1 MRPRIAV
8 LIGLV
13 LAAATLV
20 VRPAAADDSYDN
32 GRILY
37 VEPGVTL
44 QRANEAAAEEAIA
57 NLPFLPG
64 DRVWTDATGRAEFQ
78 FGDGSVVRLDR
89 GSKLDYAGDDGER
102 AVLRLWSGSLM
113 LHSRSADVARVAVET
128 PSGRVQ
134 DLEQGL
140 VRVDVSGGEARISV
154 YEGEAAFDDGQGT
167 VRLAAGER
175 TWARWGERASEPEA
189 FDRSEADAF
198 AQWDANRDSQERWA
212 AASSSPYL
220 PQELE
225 PYAGELDRNGAWHLD
240 ASVGYVWTPYVT
252 AGWQPYSSGYWDW
265 TPYGWT
271 WIPYESWGWVPS
283 HYGRWGFSAS
293 LGWYWSPGRTWG
305 AAWVSWGVGG
315 GYVSWCPLGRHDRP
329 VTPWPGRYER
339 DRAVPR
345 FGRVDE
351 RGWNAVRADQLGHRD
366 LGRRVGLSGLDLAG
380 IRIADSASLRPGR
393 DGRSLRNADAFPG
406 IVRHKLVPGDFVR
419 ELAVDNKTTIPA
431 SWPRSGETR
440 VDSGRQN
447 ARRETA
453 NGRATERRRD
463 NVAAAPATSSAR
475 SVAPRT
481 APSTSPRRR
490 LEAQSQASSPAPS
503 SSLWSRLRG
512 GRDNSSARVE
522 AQRPRSESNS
532 SDSSAARSRA
542 ESRRDSSSSRPR
554 AESRSDR
561 GARPRAQSRSDGGSR
576 PRAETSSTRGR
587 SSGASARSAATGGA
601 RPRKK

>member
-1 MRPRIAV
+1 MRPRIPI
-8 LIGLV
+8 LTGLV

-20 VRPAAADDSYDN
+20 VGPAAADDSYDN

-64 DRVWTDATGRAEFQ
+64 DRVWTDGTGRAEFQ

-89 GSKLDYAGDDGER
+89 ASKLDYAGDDGEH
-102 AVLRLWSGSLM
+102 AFLRLWSGSLM
-113 LHSRSADVARVAVET
+113 LHSRGVDVSRVEVET
-128 PSGRVQ
+128 PSGMVQ

-154 YEGEAAFDDGQGT
+154 YAGEAAFNDGQGE

-175 TWARWGERASEPEA
+175 TWARWGERASEPER

-198 AQWDANRDSQERWA
+198 VQWDAERDSQERWA

-220 PQELE
+220 PPDLE
-225 PYAGELDRNGAWHLD
+225 PYAGEFDRNGSWHLD

-252 AGWQPYSSGYWDW
+252 AGWQPYSNGYWDW

-293 LGWYWSPGRTWG
+293 LGWYWVPGRTWG
-305 AAWVSWGVGG
+305 AAWVSWGVGD
-315 GYVSWCPLGRHDRP
+315 GYVTWCPLGRHDRP

-345 FGRVDE
+345 FGRVDD
-351 RGWNAVRADQLGHRD
+351 RGWHAMRVDQLGHRN
-366 LGRRVGLSGLDLAG
+366 LGRRVPVNGLDLAG

-393 DGRSLRNADAFPG
+393 DGRSLRKADAFPG

-431 SWPRSGETR
+431 SWLRGGETR
-440 VDSGRQN
+440 VDSGREN
-447 ARRETA
+447 TRRETVGA
-453 NGRATERRRD
+453 RATERRRD
-463 NVAAAPATSSAR
+463 NVSASPATSSAR
-475 SVAPRT
+475 SAAPTT
-481 APSTSPRRR
+481 APSTRTRPGRR
-490 LEAQSQASSPAPS
+490 LEPAAESTAPPTGS
-503 SSLWSRLRG
+503 WWRSLS
-512 GRDNSSARVE
+512 GRDT
-522 AQRPRSESNS
+522 
-532 SDSSAARSRA
+532 SAARSEATRSRSERSGSSGARPRA
-542 ESRRDSSSSRPR
+542 ESRRDGGSQPRTESRSDRGSQPR

-561 GARPRAQSRSDGGSR
+561 GSRPRAQ
-576 PRAETSSTRGR
+576 TSSARGR
-587 SSGASARSAATGGA
+587 SSGGSARSSGHAGA
-601 RPRKK
+601 RPREK